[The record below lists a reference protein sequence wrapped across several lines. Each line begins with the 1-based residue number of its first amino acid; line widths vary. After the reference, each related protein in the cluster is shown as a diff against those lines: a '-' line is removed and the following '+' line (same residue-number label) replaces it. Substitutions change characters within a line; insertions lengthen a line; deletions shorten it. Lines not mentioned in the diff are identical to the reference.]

1 MARRKPQ
8 GHYCKICG
16 ERKSNESFSG
26 KGHAAHIC
34 KACSRLSPQQQAEQ
48 ITLNRL
54 SELPMRYLSNTEI
67 KWLKNRTSDHRPA
80 VRELAREVYAERFPY
95 AARNQR
101 KQQLSIKVLE
111 LAVDS
116 EVYDLYGD
124 STHINENYRVTRTP
138 PAIRPHPGGRLDPD
152 SGAPAKRTV
161 QTFQVGGAYAGDFLL
176 GTGFL

>member
-48 ITLNRL
+48 MTLNRL
-54 SELPMRYLSNTEI
+54 SELPMRYLSNTEV

-80 VRELAREVYAERFPY
+80 VRKLAREVYAERFPH

-116 EVYDLYGD
+116 EVCDLYGD
-124 STHINENYRVTRTP
+124 PTHINEN
-138 PAIRPHPGGRLDPD
+138 
-152 SGAPAKRTV
+152 
-161 QTFQVGGAYAGDFLL
+161 
-176 GTGFL
+176 